1 MIEVRRDYIV
11 PSVYIHQINNE
22 RLMDGGGSEITPQGD
37 PGNKQEEGSGA
48 GNGDQED
55 LGEGTGNAKLFDLID
70 IDAYDFMQD
79 YEKKNWYD

>member
-11 PSVYIHQINNE
+11 PSVYIHQISNE
-22 RLMDGGGSEITPQGD
+22 RLMDGGGSEITPHGD
-37 PGNKQEEGSGA
+37 PGNKQEGSGA

-55 LGEGTGNAKLFDLID
+55 LGEGTGNAKLFDLTD